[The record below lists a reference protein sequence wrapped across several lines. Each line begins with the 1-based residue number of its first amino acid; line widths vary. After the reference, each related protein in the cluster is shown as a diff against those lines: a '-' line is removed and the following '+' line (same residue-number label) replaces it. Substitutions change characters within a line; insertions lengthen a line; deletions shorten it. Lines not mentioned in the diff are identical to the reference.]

1 MIGLEYSR
9 DWLESM
15 PKLAKCIEFF
25 NATTLELAN
34 KP

>member
-9 DWLESM
+9 DWYDSM
-15 PKLAKCIEFF
+15 PKLAKCIEFV
-25 NATTLELAN
+25 NATALELAA